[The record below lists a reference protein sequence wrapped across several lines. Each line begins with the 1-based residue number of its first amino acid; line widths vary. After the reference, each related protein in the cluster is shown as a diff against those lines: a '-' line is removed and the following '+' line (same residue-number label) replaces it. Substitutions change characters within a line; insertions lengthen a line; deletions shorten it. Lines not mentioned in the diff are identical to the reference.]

1 MGKDL
6 KGHNLGKGLSQ
17 RKDTGKYQANYY
29 NSDGRRISREF
40 ATLTE
45 ARTWLADSKYEDAHH
60 MTVVSEKMTVNE
72 WFDAWSREKA
82 VLVRPNTMRNY
93 RERFE
98 NDIKPVIGRMR
109 IVDVKPI
116 HCQEVL
122 NRMVDIDDPYAYGT
136 VRQTLNT
143 MTTLFWAAYEND
155 IIRKSPVTKIGVK
168 MPVTE
173 KKEIDFFS
181 IEEERRFIEVA
192 RNYCYYE
199 QYRLILELGLRTSEL
214 VGLTWKC
221 VDLKNREI
229 CIEKTLEYRYS
240 TKEWAWGPPKTKQGF
255 RTLKLT
261 NKSYEIL
268 ADLWNKRKVNE
279 KTPDEFKDIVFLNR
293 TGYPTK
299 NSTYDSTLEKRCK
312 KAEIKKLS
320 MHDLRHTMATRFVE
334 QSTDYKRLSKMLGH
348 SSIKVTVDTYV
359 HETNETVEETT
370 AKFSNYLDS
379 LFD

>member
-1 MGKDL
+1 M
-6 KGHNLGKGLSQ
+6 SQ